1 MKSIITL
8 ISLLIFS
15 HFSQAKTFKNAYISF
30 EMPESWKCVLE
41 HTEWVCRNEGLAEGK
56 EAIIVLTAKEV
67 GPPDSFEAYTQH
79 LSQPQTP
86 PTTKVPSK
94 VMKPPVQ
101 SKINDQIWIDG
112 LHLGSEVGNYYTR
125 YMATI
130 KDRIS
135 ILVTLSAHQ
144 NFYPKYSSEFLK
156 IIQSL
161 RVLATPNLLSQ
172 GSETL
177 RPGSG
182 GIFSGSPIQNPGMA
196 DANLAAADS
205 EGSGLSS
212 SGNKTKML
220 FVGLGVLLLALGIFV
235 LIKVRK

>member
-1 MKSIITL
+1 MKLST
-8 ISLLIFS
+8 LLIPLILLA
-15 HFSQAKTFKNAYISF
+15 QLAEAKTFKNAYISF
-30 EMPESWKCVLE
+30 EMPETWKCTLE
-41 HTEWVCRNEGLAEGK
+41 HTEWVCRNEGLTEGK

-67 GPPDSFEAYTQH
+67 GPPDSFDAYTQH

-86 PTTKVPSK
+86 PTTNLPSK

-101 SKINDQIWIDG
+101 VKINEQTWIDG

-144 NFYPKYSSEFLK
+144 NFYPKYSSEFVK
-156 IIQSL
+156 VIQSL

-172 GSETL
+172 GGEAL

-182 GIFSGSPIQNPGMA
+182 GLFGGSPIQNPGMA
-196 DANLAAADS
+196 DANLAASD
-205 EGSGLSS
+205 GQNSGLNP
-212 SGNKTKML
+212 SGEKTKIL
-220 FVGLGVLLLALGIFV
+220 FIGLGVLLLALGAYVIF
-235 LIKVRK
+235 KARQ

>member
-1 MKSIITL
+1 MKSILTL
-8 ISLLIFS
+8 ATVLLFS
-15 HFSQAKTFKNAYISF
+15 AFLEAKTFKNAYISF
-30 EMPESWKCVLE
+30 EMPETWKCTLE

-67 GPPDSFEAYTQH
+67 GPTDSFDAYTQH

-101 SKINDQIWIDG
+101 AKINDQIWIDG

-144 NFYPKYSSEFLK
+144 NFYTKYSSEFVK
-156 IIQSL
+156 VIQSL

-172 GSETL
+172 SGEAL

-196 DANLAAADS
+196 DANLAASDS
-205 EGSGLSS
+205 EGSGFGSN
-212 SGNKTKML
+212 GEKTRML
-220 FVGLGVLLLALGIFV
+220 FIGLGVLLLALGIFV
-235 LIKVRK
+235 ILKVRK